1 MTCFVNLLSWAAV
14 KAPDYSSA
22 QPSLPVAGGVQTPA
36 MGSSVFSVCLHP
48 RYIYN
53 NIYYLHCIHY
63 RTARSVLAELQG
75 DTELDNV
82 VQLVF
87 SYLQLQHP
95 GLVLQPTYRY
105 AVQYSTLQYS
115 IVQQRRYRYT
125 VQYSTVQYSTVQY
138 STGINVS

>member
-48 RYIYN
+48 RSAGYMV
-53 NIYYLHCIHY
+53 YLHCIHY
-63 RTARSVLAELQG
+63 CTDRSVLAELQG

-105 AVQYSTLQYS
+105 
-115 IVQQRRYRYT
+115 
-125 VQYSTVQYSTVQY
+125 TVQYSTVQY
-138 STGINVS
+138 STGINVA